1 MKWDLLNVVFILYV
15 MNELFQYNKF
25 TSDMQA
31 IVIFILFVVLMLIIR
46 KKKDN
51 GI

>member
-25 TSDMQA
+25 TSNIQS